1 MIAAYHSR
9 LTSSDNEVRR
19 KAAHAWSRWE
29 MATSRLHSD
38 PDMLSKADSDEFAD
52 VFARIEAHY
61 FVNGGAS
68 LSPLSL
74 PFPTDLTGFIRE
86 GQLLEKAEIDK
97 VRARIK
103 SPKLTPSDPPHPR
116 CVPIGSVPADSHSD
130 HRPGPIR
137 LRLPGDLGVGPA
149 PRVARGQVHQC
160 VSSAL
165 CDLLPSPFASA
176 ACYVDGAPR

>member
-61 FVNGGAS
+61 FVHGGS
-68 LSPLSL
+68 RSERRS
-74 PFPTDLTGFIRE
+74 GR
-86 GQLLEKAEIDK
+86 
-97 VRARIK
+97 
-103 SPKLTPSDPPHPR
+103 
-116 CVPIGSVPADSHSD
+116 
-130 HRPGPIR
+130 
-137 LRLPGDLGVGPA
+137 
-149 PRVARGQVHQC
+149 
-160 VSSAL
+160 
-165 CDLLPSPFASA
+165 
-176 ACYVDGAPR
+176 